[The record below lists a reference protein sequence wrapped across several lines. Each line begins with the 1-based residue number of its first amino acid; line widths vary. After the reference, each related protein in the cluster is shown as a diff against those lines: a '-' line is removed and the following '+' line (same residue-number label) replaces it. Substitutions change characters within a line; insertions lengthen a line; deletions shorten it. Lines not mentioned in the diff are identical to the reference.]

1 MTPDKLV
8 HMANEIAAFFRP
20 YPVVEAETGIHDHIH
35 AFWTPAMRRGL
46 ANILAEGG
54 DGLDASV
61 VAAMTIDLA
70 TSPSKERLVA

>member
-1 MTPDKLV
+1 
-8 HMANEIAAFFRP
+8 
-20 YPVVEAETGIHDHIH
+20 
-35 AFWTPAMRRGL
+35 MRRGL